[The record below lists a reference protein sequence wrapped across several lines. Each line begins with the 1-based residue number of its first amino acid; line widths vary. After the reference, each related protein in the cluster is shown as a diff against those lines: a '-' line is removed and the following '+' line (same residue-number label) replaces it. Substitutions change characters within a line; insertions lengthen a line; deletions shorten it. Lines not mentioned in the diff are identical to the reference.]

1 MNEIIEGLP
10 GVLCLMD
17 DVLVYGSD
25 KHEHDT
31 CLDAVLRKILNA
43 GITLN
48 KNKYEFAK
56 TSITFL
62 GHVINSERVSSDPKK
77 TSAISDIKQFSFAY
91 GFKHVTSSPYYP
103 QGNGLAERMVKTVK
117 NLPK

>member
-48 KNKYEFAK
+48 K
-56 TSITFL
+56 
-62 GHVINSERVSSDPKK
+62 KK
-77 TSAISDIKQFSFAY
+77 
-91 GFKHVTSSPYYP
+91 
-103 QGNGLAERMVKTVK
+103 
-117 NLPK
+117 